1 MAKITADLIRRSVSP
16 IHDIIKMY
24 DDRADFIQDLESYLQ
39 AGMVIS
45 NPSFFLMA
53 KPVDKSIDPSGQW
66 YTEPSKCDAW
76 FVRWASGKGCMKH
89 MMETVKPLAHVIFS
103 RVKNEETTNYKIY
116 DWNKLKRRVSHGI
129 KIKKNRG

>member
-1 MAKITADLIRRSVSP
+1 MTKISAEHIRQSVSP
-16 IHDIIKMY
+16 IHQIMNMY
-24 DDRADFIQDLESYLQ
+24 EEKADFIQDLESYLQ
-39 AGMVIS
+39 AGMVVS

-89 MMETVKPLAHVIFS
+89 MMDTVKPLAHVIFS
-103 RVKNEETTNYKIY
+103 RIKGKEISNYKIY
-116 DWNKLKRRVSHGI
+116 DWNKLKRRIDYGI
-129 KIKKNRG
+129 KKIRT

>member
-1 MAKITADLIRRSVSP
+1 MGKITAEHIRQSVSP
-16 IHDIIKMY
+16 IHQIMNMY
-24 DDRADFIQDLESYLQ
+24 EEKADFIQDLESYLQ
-39 AGMVIS
+39 AGMVVS

-89 MMETVKPLAHVIFS
+89 MMDTVKPLAHVIFS
-103 RVKNEETTNYKIY
+103 RMKGEGITNYKIY
-116 DWNKLKRRVSHGI
+116 DWNKLKRRIDYGI
-129 KIKKNRG
+129 KKIRT